1 MFRETTLLT
10 VSAVLS
16 CAFSSWTQRKAKAS
30 LLQGICVKHKL
41 RVSGVVK
48 EKEDFF
54 GSFLFLSIILV
65 KIINISGAEFIH
77 MKIRGNFFK
86 VEKLITI
93 S

>member
-1 MFRETTLLT
+1 M
-10 VSAVLS
+10 
-16 CAFSSWTQRKAKAS
+16 
-30 LLQGICVKHKL
+30 
-41 RVSGVVK
+41 SGVVK

-93 S
+93 SECFEDK

>member
-1 MFRETTLLT
+1 M
-10 VSAVLS
+10 
-16 CAFSSWTQRKAKAS
+16 
-30 LLQGICVKHKL
+30 
-41 RVSGVVK
+41 SGVVK